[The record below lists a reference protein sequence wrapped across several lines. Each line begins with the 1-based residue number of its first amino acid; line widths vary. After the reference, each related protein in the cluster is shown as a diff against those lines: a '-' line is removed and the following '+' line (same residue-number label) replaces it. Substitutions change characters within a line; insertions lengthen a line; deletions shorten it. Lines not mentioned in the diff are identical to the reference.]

1 MKDMLNLRD
10 YLANDTTVGEWDGKE
25 ELAADQVNRIYQ
37 ALYDAAPS
45 DIEPEE
51 LAGVL
56 SHVWDHW
63 GSEEGL
69 LTLTDEQIQEYVS
82 KYF

>member
-10 YLANDTTVGEWDGKE
+10 FMADDTTVGDWEGQED
-25 ELAADQVNRIYQ
+25 LAAQQVNRIYQ
-37 ALYDAAPS
+37 ALYDAAPD

-56 SHVWDHW
+56 KHVWDQW
-63 GSEEGL
+63 GSEEDL
-69 LTLTDEQIQEYVS
+69 LTITDRQIQEYVS